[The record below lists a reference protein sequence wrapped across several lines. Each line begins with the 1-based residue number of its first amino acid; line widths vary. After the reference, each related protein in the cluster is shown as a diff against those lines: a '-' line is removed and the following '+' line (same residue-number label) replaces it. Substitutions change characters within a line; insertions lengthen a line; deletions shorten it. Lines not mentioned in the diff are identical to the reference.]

1 MTKAGLLMI
10 IHKLYRLFFKHF
22 RTKRMK
28 SFEKYFDISQQTRI
42 VDVGGAQFNW
52 KLLNCTPE
60 ISIINL
66 DQPNDWD
73 NRIPNTRFEKG
84 DGKNLRFEDQS
95 FDIAYSNSVIEHL
108 YDWESQKQFA
118 KEITRIGKR
127 IYLQSPAKEFFVEPH
142 LITPFIH
149 WLPKKWQSKLLRNF
163 TIWGLMAR
171 PSQEYVDTF
180 LREIRLLTFSEFKLL
195 FPQCK
200 IVKEKFFFL
209 TK

>member
-1 MTKAGLLMI
+1 
-10 IHKLYRLFFKHF
+10 
-22 RTKRMK
+22 MK

-66 DQPNDWD
+66 DPPNDWD